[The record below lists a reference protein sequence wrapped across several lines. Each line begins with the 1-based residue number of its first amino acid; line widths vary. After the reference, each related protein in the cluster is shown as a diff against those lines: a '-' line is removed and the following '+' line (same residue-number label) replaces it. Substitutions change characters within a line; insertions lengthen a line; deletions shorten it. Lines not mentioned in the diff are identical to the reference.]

1 MEWKHNKIE
10 LFLYRRMAHF
20 STSLVQDGRLF
31 AMSAGRIIAKLLS
44 ATVLPLILLA
54 TLIESA
60 AEPFPSSIIRIVV
73 PAGPGTPPDI
83 LSRIVADELAMS
95 EGWRFVV
102 ENRPGGLQTIAMTD
116 VAKQPAD
123 GSSVLVM
130 SLPMMVTPSLLP
142 SSGLRPEVDFA
153 PVAKIATSYTVL
165 VVHPSVPADSISE
178 LTNVLKGNPGK
189 LNFSSAGFGTPS
201 HLIGEMFLLQTGT
214 HATHVPYQQFPQAIA
229 DLVGGTNQYMFVT
242 TFPVIDLIATGKL
255 RALAV
260 TAPTRIGALK
270 QVPSVKE
277 EGYSGLVTE
286 DWVGFAVRRGTSVE
300 ITTRLNQAINRVIAK
315 PKVREA
321 FAKIGADPAGGTS
334 AEFGDLIKAQVARWA
349 IVIKD
354 ADIKLPQ

>member
-130 SLPMMVTPSLLP
+130 S
-142 SSGLRPEVDFA
+142 
-153 PVAKIATSYTVL
+153 
-165 VVHPSVPADSISE
+165 
-178 LTNVLKGNPGK
+178 
-189 LNFSSAGFGTPS
+189 
-201 HLIGEMFLLQTGT
+201 
-214 HATHVPYQQFPQAIA
+214 
-229 DLVGGTNQYMFVT
+229 
-242 TFPVIDLIATGKL
+242 
-255 RALAV
+255 
-260 TAPTRIGALK
+260 
-270 QVPSVKE
+270 
-277 EGYSGLVTE
+277 
-286 DWVGFAVRRGTSVE
+286 
-300 ITTRLNQAINRVIAK
+300 
-315 PKVREA
+315 
-321 FAKIGADPAGGTS
+321 
-334 AEFGDLIKAQVARWA
+334 
-349 IVIKD
+349 
-354 ADIKLPQ
+354 